1 MGWNGEGRGGGGT
14 VFIDTFRKHTVPLS
28 CCSDSRMVSSLL
40 DPLLNGIYAI
50 QNLSVQYPF
59 WHFKMIYL
67 YALATIVYDASR
79 AKTLP
84 TNALI
89 LFMLPFLDTQ
99 SLSLLPFLVL
109 LPFSPLH
116 LCSPP
121 SFFPPFL
128 PPHPI
133 CLSLL
138 CVVLSFGNVGS
149 HRGLLL
155 W

>member
-1 MGWNGEGRGGGGT
+1 M
-14 VFIDTFRKHTVPLS
+14 
-28 CCSDSRMVSSLL
+28 
-40 DPLLNGIYAI
+40 
-50 QNLSVQYPF
+50 QYPF

-155 W
+155 WWGIWGSRYICAYLYISMSLSWLMLIWWKCLGILESVCHFCSY